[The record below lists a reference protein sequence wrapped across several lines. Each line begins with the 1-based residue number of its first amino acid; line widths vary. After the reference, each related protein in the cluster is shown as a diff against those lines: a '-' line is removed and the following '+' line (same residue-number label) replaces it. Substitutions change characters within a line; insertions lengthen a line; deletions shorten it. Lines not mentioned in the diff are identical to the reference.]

1 MSLEKSLIEKFRKV
15 TSKAAYAASKFR
27 GLNDKIGAD
36 RAAVDVMRKELN
48 KIEMFGRVVIGE
60 GELDEAPMLYIG
72 EELGTKKGIEIDIA
86 VDPVE
91 GTNFVAKN
99 IPGGIS
105 VLAVAEKNNLFH
117 APETY
122 MEKIAIG
129 RNIEK
134 GTVDLDFSLEKNL
147 KNLADAKN
155 KKLEDLT
162 VCLLKRD
169 RHKNIIEK
177 LNKLKINK
185 KLISDGDVSGAL
197 YVADSKFGVDMFI
210 GTGGGPEGVL
220 AASALDASNCFFQG
234 RFIFDN
240 EKDINRAKQM
250 NIKDLNKKYNLNEI
264 VSGDSIFSATGIT
277 DGDFVNGINENG
289 NTFNSETLVSHK
301 NSETFEVIKSID
313 QIISS

>member
-1 MSLEKSLIEKFRKV
+1 MALDKSLIEKFRIV
-15 TSKAAYAASKFR
+15 TTKAAYAASKFK

-36 RAAVDVMRKELN
+36 NAAVDVMRKELN
-48 KIEMFGRVVIGE
+48 KIDMLGRVVIGE

-99 IPGGIS
+99 LPGGIS
-105 VLAVAEKNNLFH
+105 VLAIAEKNNLFH

-122 MEKIAIG
+122 MEKIAVG
-129 RNIEK
+129 KNIEN
-134 GTVDLDFSLEKNL
+134 GVVDLDFSIEKNL

-162 VCLLKRD
+162 VCLLERD
-169 RHKNIIEK
+169 RHQEIIDK
-177 LNKLKINK
+177 LNKMKINK

-197 YVADSKFGVDMFI
+197 YVTNDKFGVDMFI

-220 AASALDASNCFFQG
+220 AASALDANDCFFQG
-234 RFIFDN
+234 RFIFNKKN
-240 EKDINRAKQM
+240 EMTRAKQM
-250 NIKDLNKKYNLNEI
+250 GIHDLQKKYNLNEI
-264 VSGDSIFSATGIT
+264 ISGDSIFSATGIT
-277 DGDFVNGINENG
+277 DGDMVKGIKIDG
-289 NTFNSETLVSHK
+289 KSYYSETLVAHK
-301 NSETFEVIKSID
+301 DSKLFE
-313 QIISS
+313 IIRMRDEII

>member
-1 MSLEKSLIEKFRKV
+1 MALDKSLIEKFRVV
-15 TSKAAYAASKFR
+15 TTKAAYAASKFK

-36 RAAVDVMRKELN
+36 NAAVDVMRKELN
-48 KIEMFGRVVIGE
+48 KIDMFGRVVIGE

-99 IPGGIS
+99 LPGGIS
-105 VLAVAEKNNLFH
+105 VLAIAEKNNLFH

-122 MEKIAIG
+122 MEKIAVG
-129 RNIEK
+129 KNVEN
-134 GTVDLDFSLEKNL
+134 GAVDLDFSIEKNL

-162 VCLLKRD
+162 VCLLERD
-169 RHKNIIEK
+169 RHKKIIEK
-177 LNKLKINK
+177 LNEMKINK

-197 YVADSKFGVDMFI
+197 YVTNDKFGVDMFI

-220 AASALDASNCFFQG
+220 AASALDANECFFQG
-234 RFIFDN
+234 RFIFN
-240 EKDINRAKQM
+240 EEDEIVRARQMGIN
-250 NIKDLNKKYNLNEI
+250 DLQKKYNLNEI
-264 VSGDSIFSATGIT
+264 ITGDSIFSATGIT
-277 DGDFVNGINENG
+277 DGDMVKGIKVDG
-289 NTFNSETLVSHK
+289 KSYYSETLVAHK
-301 NSETFEVIKSID
+301 DSKLFE
-313 QIISS
+313 IIRKKDEII